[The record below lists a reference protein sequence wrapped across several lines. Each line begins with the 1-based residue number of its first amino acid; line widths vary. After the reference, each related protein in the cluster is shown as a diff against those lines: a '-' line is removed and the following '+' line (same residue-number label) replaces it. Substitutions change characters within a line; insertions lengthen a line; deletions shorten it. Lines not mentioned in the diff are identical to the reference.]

1 MADQKPLPPVPAP
14 IVASA
19 APAPAGRRIPT
30 PPQGSAVTRS
40 IFDVAPVAI
49 SSARKSAEETRRTL
63 SSSLQG
69 MRNAVRLVEVSA
81 KTISADAEA
90 ATVFAHEGLTPEVL
104 KQFADL
110 ATPLLKAFTAA

>member
-1 MADQKPLPPVPAP
+1 M
-14 IVASA
+14 
-19 APAPAGRRIPT
+19 

-49 SSARKSAEETRRTL
+49 SSARKSAEETRRSL

-69 MRNAVRLVEVSA
+69 LRNTVKLVETSA
-81 KTISADAEA
+81 KTISEDANA

-104 KQFADL
+104 KQFGDL
-110 ATPLLKAFTAA
+110 ASQLLKAFTA